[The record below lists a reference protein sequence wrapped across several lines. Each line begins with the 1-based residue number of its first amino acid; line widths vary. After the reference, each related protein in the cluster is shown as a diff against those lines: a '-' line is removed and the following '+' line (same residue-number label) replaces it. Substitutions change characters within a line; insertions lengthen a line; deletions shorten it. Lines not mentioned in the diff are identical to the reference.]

1 MKFLIINGPNM
12 NMLGLRDAAHYGTM
26 TIEQLNGYIQDY
38 CAKCGDS
45 VDFFQSNC
53 EGEIIDALHSA
64 QADAILLNP
73 AAYTH
78 YSYAIR
84 DAVECIK
91 IPVAEVHLSD
101 ISQREGFRR
110 NSVLS
115 DVVRFTVK
123 GLKQDSYIE
132 AIKKFKEIL

>member
-84 DAVECIK
+84 TPLGKKFPCR
-91 IPVAEVHLSD
+91 
-101 ISQREGFRR
+101 ISPFGYISKEGFGKICFIR
-110 NSVLS
+110 S
-115 DVVRFTVK
+115 
-123 GLKQDSYIE
+123 LKVYR
-132 AIKKFKEIL
+132 